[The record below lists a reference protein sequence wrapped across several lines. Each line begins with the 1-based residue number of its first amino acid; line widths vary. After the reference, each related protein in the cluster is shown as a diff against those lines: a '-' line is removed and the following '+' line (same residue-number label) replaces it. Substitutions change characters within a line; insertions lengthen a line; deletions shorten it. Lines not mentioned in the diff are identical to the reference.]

1 MLAFEIQDNDDRTM
15 DEVVADLKEMG
26 YNKVTGKVI
35 RGRVMLIA
43 HK

>member
-15 DEVVADLKEMG
+15 EEVVSDLKAMG
-26 YNKVTGKVI
+26 YNKITGRVI

-43 HK
+43 KI